1 MNKTIVFLSGTRADF
16 GKLKS
21 LIKISSEAKEFNVH
35 IFTTGMHLQ
44 EEYGYTVNEIVKS
57 GFQNIHTFANHTDES
72 TMDLTLAKTIEG
84 LSNFVK
90 EVQADLLIVHGD
102 RVEALAGAIV
112 GSLNN
117 VLVGH
122 IEGGE
127 VSGTID
133 ELIRHS
139 ISKLS
144 HIHFVANEEA
154 KNRLLQMGELENQI
168 YVIGSPDVDIMF
180 SENLPSINE
189 TLEYYDISYENYSIL
204 MYHPITTEKNN
215 EQYAN
220 SLVQAVLEDSGNY
233 IVIKPNNDMGSKAVN
248 QALSKLENNSRFTIF
263 PSLRFEY
270 FLVLLKYSNFII
282 GNSSAGVREAPY
294 YGINSIDIGNRQ
306 LNRAKSDS
314 IIHTSYKKDDII
326 AAIKKAKKHESYL
339 HNVPFGKGQSDK
351 LFINLLKSE
360 SLWTIPCQKQF
371 KDREIEDLNSNS

>member
-35 IFTTGMHLQ
+35 IFATGMHLQ

-57 GFQNIHTFANHTDES
+57 GFQNIHTFANHTEES

-117 VLVGH
+117 ILVGH

-180 SENLPSINE
+180 SENLPTINE
-189 TLEYYDISYENYSIL
+189 ALGYYNIPYVNYNIL
-204 MYHPITTEKNN
+204 MYHPITTERNN
-215 EQYAN
+215 KEYAT
-220 SLVQAVLEDSGNY
+220 SLVQAVLEDDGNY
-233 IVIKPNNDMGSKAVN
+233 IVIKPNNDMGSKEVN
-248 QALSKLENNSRFTIF
+248 QALSELENNSRFTIF

-270 FLVLLKYSNFII
+270 FLVLLKHCNFII

-294 YGINSIDIGNRQ
+294 YGVNSIDIGNRQ
-306 LNRAKSDS
+306 LNRAKSES
-314 IIHTSYKKDDII
+314 IIHTSYDKNDII
-326 AAIKKAKKHESYL
+326 SSIKKAKEKESNDQKL
-339 HNVPFGKGQSDK
+339 PFGKGQSDR
-351 LFINLLKSE
+351 LFIDLLKSK
-360 SLWTIPCQKQF
+360 SLWEIACQKQF
-371 KDREIEDLNSNS
+371 KDRKIKK

>member
-1 MNKTIVFLSGTRADF
+1 MSKTIVFLSGTRADF

-35 IFTTGMHLQ
+35 IFATGMHLQ

-57 GFQNIHTFANHTDES
+57 GFQNIHTFSNHTEES

-84 LSNFVK
+84 FSSFVK
-90 EVQADLLIVHGD
+90 NVKADLLIVHGD
-102 RVEALAGAIV
+102 RVETLAGAIV

-117 VLVGH
+117 ILVGH
-122 IEGGE
+122 VEGGE

-144 HIHFVANEEA
+144 HIHFVANDEA

-168 YVIGSPDVDIMF
+168 YIIGSPDVDIMF
-180 SENLPSINE
+180 SENLPTIYE
-189 TLEYYDISYENYSIL
+189 TLKYYDIPYENYNIL
-204 MYHPITTEKNN
+204 MYHPVTTERNN
-215 EQYAN
+215 KECAT
-220 SLVQAVLEDSGNY
+220 SLVQAVLEDEGNY
-233 IVIKPNNDMGSKAVN
+233 IVIKPNNDMGSKEVN
-248 QALSKLENNSRFTIF
+248 QALLELENNSRFSIF

-270 FLVLLKYSNFII
+270 FLVLLKHCNFII

-294 YGINSIDIGNRQ
+294 YGVHSIDIGKRQ

-314 IIHTSYKKDDII
+314 IIHTSNNKKDI
-326 AAIKKAKKHESYL
+326 AAAIQIVKEKERSDQNL
-339 HNVPFGKGQSDK
+339 SFGIGQSDK
-351 LFINLLKSE
+351 LFIDLLKSK
-360 SLWTIPCQKQF
+360 SLWEIPCQKQF
-371 KDREIEDLNSNS
+371 KDRKIKN

>member
-1 MNKTIVFLSGTRADF
+1 MSKTIVFLSGTRADF

-35 IFTTGMHLQ
+35 IFATGMHLQ

-57 GFQNIHTFANHTDES
+57 GFQNIHTFSNHTEES

-84 LSNFVK
+84 LSSFVK
-90 EVQADLLIVHGD
+90 DVKADLLIVHGD
-102 RVEALAGAIV
+102 RVETLAGAIV

-117 VLVGH
+117 ILVGH
-122 IEGGE
+122 VEGGE

-144 HIHFVANEEA
+144 HIHFVANDEA

-168 YVIGSPDVDIMF
+168 YIIGSPDVDIMF
-180 SENLPSINE
+180 SENLPTIYE
-189 TLEYYDISYENYSIL
+189 TLEYYDIPYENYNIL
-204 MYHPITTEKNN
+204 MYHPVTTERNN
-215 EQYAN
+215 KECAT
-220 SLVQAVLEDSGNY
+220 SLVQAVLEDEGNY
-233 IVIKPNNDMGSKAVN
+233 IVIKPNNDMGSKEVN
-248 QALSKLENNSRFTIF
+248 QALLELENNSRFSIF

-270 FLVLLKYSNFII
+270 FLVLLKHCNFII

-294 YGINSIDIGNRQ
+294 YGVNSIDIGKRQ

-314 IIHTSYKKDDII
+314 IIHTSNNKKDI
-326 AAIKKAKKHESYL
+326 AAAIQIVKEKERSDQNL
-339 HNVPFGKGQSDK
+339 SFGIGQSDK
-351 LFINLLKSE
+351 LFIDLLKSK
-360 SLWTIPCQKQF
+360 SLWAIPCQKQF
-371 KDREIEDLNSNS
+371 KDRKIKI

>member
-1 MNKTIVFLSGTRADF
+1 MSKTIVFLSGTRADF

-35 IFTTGMHLQ
+35 IFATGMHLQ

-57 GFQNIHTFANHTDES
+57 GFQNIHTFSNHTEES

-84 LSNFVK
+84 LSSFVK
-90 EVQADLLIVHGD
+90 DVKADLLIVHGD
-102 RVEALAGAIV
+102 RVETLAGAIV

-117 VLVGH
+117 ILVGH
-122 IEGGE
+122 VEGGE

-144 HIHFVANEEA
+144 HIHFVANDEA

-168 YVIGSPDVDIMF
+168 YIIGSPDVDIMF
-180 SENLPSINE
+180 SENLPTIYE
-189 TLEYYDISYENYSIL
+189 TLKYYDIPYENYNIL
-204 MYHPITTEKNN
+204 MYHPVTTERNN
-215 EQYAN
+215 KECAT
-220 SLVQAVLEDSGNY
+220 SLVQAVLEDEGNY
-233 IVIKPNNDMGSKAVN
+233 IVIKPNNDMGSKEVN
-248 QALSKLENNSRFTIF
+248 QALLELENNSRFSIF

-270 FLVLLKYSNFII
+270 FLVLLKHCNFII

-294 YGINSIDIGNRQ
+294 YGVHSIDIGKRQ

-314 IIHTSYKKDDII
+314 IIHTSNNKKDI
-326 AAIKKAKKHESYL
+326 AAAIQIVKEKERSDQNL
-339 HNVPFGKGQSDK
+339 SFGIGQSDK
-351 LFINLLKSE
+351 LFIDLLKSK
-360 SLWTIPCQKQF
+360 SLWEIPCQKQF
-371 KDREIEDLNSNS
+371 KDRKIKN

>member
-35 IFTTGMHLQ
+35 IFATGMHLQ

-57 GFQNIHTFANHTDES
+57 SFQNIHTFANHTEES
-72 TMDLTLAKTIEG
+72 TMDLTLAKTIQG

-117 VLVGH
+117 ILVGH
-122 IEGGE
+122 VEGGE

-180 SENLPSINE
+180 SENLPTINE
-189 TLEYYDISYENYSIL
+189 TLGHYDIPYEKYNIL
-204 MYHPITTEKNN
+204 MYHPITTERNN
-215 EQYAN
+215 KEYATC
-220 SLVQAVLEDSGNY
+220 LVQAVLEDDGNY
-233 IVIKPNNDMGSKAVN
+233 IVIKPNNDMGSKEVN

-263 PSLRFEY
+263 PSIRFEY
-270 FLVLLKYSNFII
+270 FLVLLKHCNFII

-294 YGINSIDIGNRQ
+294 YGVNSIDIGSRQ
-306 LNRAKSDS
+306 LNRAKAES
-314 IIHTSYKKDDII
+314 IIHTSYNKNEII
-326 AAIKKAKKHESYL
+326 SSIKKAKEKESNDQRL
-339 HNVPFGKGQSDK
+339 PFGKGQSDR
-351 LFINLLKSE
+351 LFIDLLKSK
-360 SLWTIPCQKQF
+360 SLWAIPCQKQF
-371 KDREIEDLNSNS
+371 KDREIKG

>member
-1 MNKTIVFLSGTRADF
+1 MNKNIVFLSGTRADF

-35 IFTTGMHLQ
+35 IFATGMHLQ

-57 GFQNIHTFANHTDES
+57 GFQNIHTFSNHTEES

-84 LSNFVK
+84 LSSFVK
-90 EVQADLLIVHGD
+90 DVKADLLIVHGD
-102 RVEALAGAIV
+102 RVETLAGAIV

-117 VLVGH
+117 ILVGH
-122 IEGGE
+122 VEGGE

-144 HIHFVANEEA
+144 HIHFVANDEA

-168 YVIGSPDVDIMF
+168 YIIGSPDVDIMF
-180 SENLPSINE
+180 SENLPTIYE
-189 TLEYYDISYENYSIL
+189 TLEYYDIPYENYNIL
-204 MYHPITTEKNN
+204 MYHPVTTERNN
-215 EQYAN
+215 KECATN
-220 SLVQAVLEDSGNY
+220 LVQAVLEDEGNY
-233 IVIKPNNDMGSKAVN
+233 IVIKPNNDMGSKEVN
-248 QALSKLENNSRFTIF
+248 QALLELENNSRFSIF

-270 FLVLLKYSNFII
+270 FLVLLKHCNFII

-294 YGINSIDIGNRQ
+294 YGVHSIDIGKRQ

-314 IIHTSYKKDDII
+314 IIHTSNNKKDI
-326 AAIKKAKKHESYL
+326 AAAIQIVKEKERSDQNL
-339 HNVPFGKGQSDK
+339 SFGIGQSDK
-351 LFINLLKSE
+351 LFIDLLKSK
-360 SLWTIPCQKQF
+360 SLWAIPCQKQF
-371 KDREIEDLNSNS
+371 KDRKIKN

>member
-1 MNKTIVFLSGTRADF
+1 MSKTIVFLSGTRADF

-35 IFTTGMHLQ
+35 IFATGMHLQ

-57 GFQNIHTFANHTDES
+57 GFQNIHTFSNHTEES

-84 LSNFVK
+84 FSSFVK
-90 EVQADLLIVHGD
+90 DVKADLLIVHGD
-102 RVEALAGAIV
+102 RVETLAGAIV

-117 VLVGH
+117 ILVGH
-122 IEGGE
+122 VEGGE

-144 HIHFVANEEA
+144 HIHFVANDEA

-168 YVIGSPDVDIMF
+168 YIIGSPDVDIMF
-180 SENLPSINE
+180 SENLPTIYE
-189 TLEYYDISYENYSIL
+189 TLKYYDIPYENYNIL
-204 MYHPITTEKNN
+204 MYHPVTTERNN
-215 EQYAN
+215 KECAT
-220 SLVQAVLEDSGNY
+220 SLVQAVLEDEGNY
-233 IVIKPNNDMGSKAVN
+233 IVIKPNNDMGSKEVN
-248 QALSKLENNSRFTIF
+248 QALLELENNSRFSIF

-270 FLVLLKYSNFII
+270 FLVLLKHCNFII

-294 YGINSIDIGNRQ
+294 YGVNSIDIGKRQ

-314 IIHTSYKKDDII
+314 IIHTSNNKKDI
-326 AAIKKAKKHESYL
+326 AAAIQIVKEKERSDQNL
-339 HNVPFGKGQSDK
+339 SFGIGQSDK
-351 LFINLLKSE
+351 LFIDLLKSK
-360 SLWTIPCQKQF
+360 SLWAIPCQKQF
-371 KDREIEDLNSNS
+371 KDRKIKN

>member
-1 MNKTIVFLSGTRADF
+1 MSKTIVFLSGTRADF

-35 IFTTGMHLQ
+35 IFATGMHLQ

-57 GFQNIHTFANHTDES
+57 GFQNIHTFSNHTEES

-84 LSNFVK
+84 LSSFVK
-90 EVQADLLIVHGD
+90 DVKADLLIVHGD
-102 RVEALAGAIV
+102 RVETLAGAIV

-117 VLVGH
+117 ILVGH
-122 IEGGE
+122 VEGGE

-144 HIHFVANEEA
+144 HIHFVANDEA

-168 YVIGSPDVDIMF
+168 YIIGSPDVDIMF
-180 SENLPSINE
+180 SENLPTIYE
-189 TLEYYDISYENYSIL
+189 TLEYYDIPYENYNIL
-204 MYHPITTEKNN
+204 MYHPVTTERNN
-215 EQYAN
+215 KECAT
-220 SLVQAVLEDSGNY
+220 SLVQAVLEDEGNY
-233 IVIKPNNDMGSKAVN
+233 IVIKPNNDMGSKEVN
-248 QALSKLENNSRFTIF
+248 QALLELENNSRFSIF

-270 FLVLLKYSNFII
+270 FLVLLKHCNFII

-294 YGINSIDIGNRQ
+294 YGVHSIDIGKRQ

-314 IIHTSYKKDDII
+314 IIHTSNNKKDI
-326 AAIKKAKKHESYL
+326 AAAIQIVKEKERSDQNL
-339 HNVPFGKGQSDK
+339 SFGIGQSDK
-351 LFINLLKSE
+351 LFIDLLKSK
-360 SLWTIPCQKQF
+360 SLWAIPCQKQF
-371 KDREIEDLNSNS
+371 KDRKIKN

>member
-1 MNKTIVFLSGTRADF
+1 MSKTIVFLSGTRADF

-35 IFTTGMHLQ
+35 IFATGMHLQ

-57 GFQNIHTFANHTDES
+57 GFQNIHTFSNHTEES

-84 LSNFVK
+84 LSSFVK
-90 EVQADLLIVHGD
+90 DVKADLLIVHGD
-102 RVEALAGAIV
+102 RVETLAGAIV

-117 VLVGH
+117 ILVGH
-122 IEGGE
+122 VEGGE

-144 HIHFVANEEA
+144 HIHFVANDEA

-168 YVIGSPDVDIMF
+168 YIIGSPDVDIMF
-180 SENLPSINE
+180 SENLPTIYE
-189 TLEYYDISYENYSIL
+189 TLEYYDIPYENYNIL
-204 MYHPITTEKNN
+204 MYHPVTTERNN
-215 EQYAN
+215 KECAT
-220 SLVQAVLEDSGNY
+220 SLVQAVLEDEGNY
-233 IVIKPNNDMGSKAVN
+233 IVIKPNNDMGSKEVN
-248 QALSKLENNSRFTIF
+248 QALLELENNSRFSIF

-270 FLVLLKYSNFII
+270 FLVLLKHCNFII

-294 YGINSIDIGNRQ
+294 YGVNSIDIGKRQ

-314 IIHTSYKKDDII
+314 IIHTSNNKKDI
-326 AAIKKAKKHESYL
+326 AAAIQIVKEKERSDQNL
-339 HNVPFGKGQSDK
+339 SFGIGKSNK
-351 LFINLLKSE
+351 LFIDLLKSK
-360 SLWTIPCQKQF
+360 SLWAIPCQKQF
-371 KDREIEDLNSNS
+371 KDRKIKN

>member
-1 MNKTIVFLSGTRADF
+1 
-16 GKLKS
+16 
-21 LIKISSEAKEFNVH
+21 
-35 IFTTGMHLQ
+35 
-44 EEYGYTVNEIVKS
+44 
-57 GFQNIHTFANHTDES
+57 
-72 TMDLTLAKTIEG
+72 
-84 LSNFVK
+84 
-90 EVQADLLIVHGD
+90 
-102 RVEALAGAIV
+102 
-112 GSLNN
+112 
-117 VLVGH
+117 
-122 IEGGE
+122 
-127 VSGTID
+127 
-133 ELIRHS
+133 
-139 ISKLS
+139 
-144 HIHFVANEEA
+144 
-154 KNRLLQMGELENQI
+154 
-168 YVIGSPDVDIMF
+168 
-180 SENLPSINE
+180 
-189 TLEYYDISYENYSIL
+189 

-339 HNVPFGKGQSDK
+339 HDVPFGKGQSDK
-351 LFINLLKSE
+351 LFINLRIFNQHASFLQLKLFSITLHIFLYNTF
-360 SLWTIPCQKQF
+360 SGTPSCLT
-371 KDREIEDLNSNS
+371 

>member
-35 IFTTGMHLQ
+35 IFATGMHLQ

-57 GFQNIHTFANHTDES
+57 GFQNIHTFANHTEES

-90 EVQADLLIVHGD
+90 EVQANLLIVHGD

-117 VLVGH
+117 ILVGH
-122 IEGGE
+122 VEGGE

-144 HIHFVANEEA
+144 HIHFVANDEA

-180 SENLPSINE
+180 SENLPNLDD
-189 TLEYYDISYENYSIL
+189 TLSYYDIAYKNYNIL
-204 MYHPITTEKNN
+204 MYHPITTERNN
-215 EQYAN
+215 KECAT
-220 SLVQAVLEDSGNY
+220 SLVQAVLEDDGNY
-233 IVIKPNNDMGSKAVN
+233 IVIKPNNDMGSKEVN
-248 QALSKLENNSRFTIF
+248 QALSELENNSRFTIF

-270 FLVLLKYSNFII
+270 FLVLLKHCNFII

-294 YGINSIDIGNRQ
+294 YGVNSIDIGNRQ
-306 LNRAKSDS
+306 LNRAKSES
-314 IIHTSYKKDDII
+314 IIHTSYNKNDII
-326 AAIKKAKKHESYL
+326 SAIQKAKEKESNDQKL
-339 HNVPFGKGQSDK
+339 QFGKGQSDR
-351 LFINLLKSE
+351 LFIDLLKSK
-360 SLWTIPCQKQF
+360 SLWAIPCQKQF
-371 KDREIEDLNSNS
+371 KDRKIKG

>member
-1 MNKTIVFLSGTRADF
+1 LSKTIVFLSGTRADF

-35 IFTTGMHLQ
+35 IFATGMHLQ

-57 GFQNIHTFANHTDES
+57 GFQNIHTFSNHTEES

-84 LSNFVK
+84 FSSFVK
-90 EVQADLLIVHGD
+90 DVKADLLIVHGD
-102 RVEALAGAIV
+102 RVETLAGAIV

-117 VLVGH
+117 ILVGH
-122 IEGGE
+122 VEGGE

-144 HIHFVANEEA
+144 HIHFVANDEA

-168 YVIGSPDVDIMF
+168 YIIGSPDVDIMF
-180 SENLPSINE
+180 SENLPTIYE
-189 TLEYYDISYENYSIL
+189 TLKYYDIPYENYNIL
-204 MYHPITTEKNN
+204 MYHPVTTERNN
-215 EQYAN
+215 KECAT
-220 SLVQAVLEDSGNY
+220 SLVQAVLEDEGNY
-233 IVIKPNNDMGSKAVN
+233 IVIKPNNDMGSKEVN
-248 QALSKLENNSRFTIF
+248 QALLELENNSRFSIF

-270 FLVLLKYSNFII
+270 FLVLLKHCNFII

-294 YGINSIDIGNRQ
+294 YGVHSIDIGKRQ

-314 IIHTSYKKDDII
+314 IIHTSNNKKDI
-326 AAIKKAKKHESYL
+326 AAAIQIVKEKERSDQNL
-339 HNVPFGKGQSDK
+339 SFGIGQSDK
-351 LFINLLKSE
+351 LFIDLLKSK
-360 SLWTIPCQKQF
+360 SLWAIPCQKQF
-371 KDREIEDLNSNS
+371 KDRKIKN

>member
-1 MNKTIVFLSGTRADF
+1 LNKTIVFLSGTRADF

-35 IFTTGMHLQ
+35 IFATGMHLQ

-57 GFQNIHTFANHTDES
+57 GFQNIHTFANHTEES

-90 EVQADLLIVHGD
+90 EVQANLLIVHGD

-117 VLVGH
+117 ILVGH

-144 HIHFVANEEA
+144 HIHFVANDEA

-180 SENLPSINE
+180 SENLPNLDD
-189 TLEYYDISYENYSIL
+189 TLSYYDIAYKNYNIL
-204 MYHPITTEKNN
+204 MYHPITTERNN
-215 EQYAN
+215 KECAT
-220 SLVQAVLEDSGNY
+220 SLVQAVLEDDGNY
-233 IVIKPNNDMGSKAVN
+233 IVIKPNNDMGSKEVN
-248 QALSKLENNSRFTIF
+248 QALSELENNSRFTIF

-270 FLVLLKYSNFII
+270 FLVLLKHCNFII

-294 YGINSIDIGNRQ
+294 YGVNSIDIGNRQ
-306 LNRAKSDS
+306 LNRAKSES
-314 IIHTSYKKDDII
+314 IIHTSYNKNDII
-326 AAIKKAKKHESYL
+326 SAIQKAKEKESNDQKL
-339 HNVPFGKGQSDK
+339 QFGKGQSDR
-351 LFINLLKSE
+351 LFIDLLKSK
-360 SLWTIPCQKQF
+360 SLWAIPCQKQF
-371 KDREIEDLNSNS
+371 KDRKIKG

>member
-35 IFTTGMHLQ
+35 IFATGMHLQ

-57 GFQNIHTFANHTDES
+57 GFQNIHTFANHTEES

-117 VLVGH
+117 ILVGH

-144 HIHFVANEEA
+144 HIHFVANDEA

-168 YVIGSPDVDIMF
+168 YVIGSPDIDIMF
-180 SENLPSINE
+180 SENLPTLNE
-189 TLEYYDISYENYSIL
+189 TLSYYNIPYKSYNIL
-204 MYHPITTEKNN
+204 MYHPITTDKNN
-215 EQYAN
+215 KEYATN
-220 SLVQAVLEDSGNY
+220 LVEAVLEDNGNY
-233 IVIKPNNDMGSKAVN
+233 IVIKPNNDMGSKKVN
-248 QALSKLENNSRFTIF
+248 RALSVLENNPRFSIF
-263 PSLRFEY
+263 PSIRFEY
-270 FLVLLKYSNFII
+270 FLVLLKHCDFII

-294 YGINSIDIGNRQ
+294 YAVNSIDIGSRQ
-306 LNRAKSDS
+306 LNRAKSES
-314 IIHTSYKKDDII
+314 IIHTSYNKNDII
-326 AAIKKAKKHESYL
+326 SAIQKAKQKES
-339 HNVPFGKGQSDK
+339 NVQHLPFGEGQSDQ
-351 LFINLLKSE
+351 LFMDLLKSK
-360 SLWTIPCQKQF
+360 SLWSIPCQKQF
-371 KDREIEDLNSNS
+371 KDREMK

>member
-21 LIKISSEAKEFNVH
+21 LIKISTEAKEFNVH
-35 IFTTGMHLQ
+35 IFATGMHLQ

-57 GFQNIHTFANHTDES
+57 GFQNIHAFSNHTEES

-84 LSNFVK
+84 LSSFVK
-90 EVQADLLIVHGD
+90 DIQADLLIVHGD

-117 VLVGH
+117 ILVGH

-144 HIHFVANEEA
+144 HIHFVANHEA

-168 YVIGSPDVDIMF
+168 SIIGSPDVDIMF
-180 SENLPSINE
+180 SENLPTIYE
-189 TLEYYDISYENYSIL
+189 TLEYYDIPYENYNIL
-204 MYHPITTEKNN
+204 MYHPITTERNN
-215 EQYAN
+215 KEYAT
-220 SLVQAVLEDSGNY
+220 SLVQAVLEDDDNY
-233 IVIKPNNDMGSKAVN
+233 VVIKPNNDMGSNDVN

-270 FLVLLKYSNFII
+270 FLMLLKHCNFII

-294 YGINSIDIGNRQ
+294 YGVNSIDIGSRQ
-306 LNRAKSDS
+306 LNRAKSES
-314 IIHTSYKKDDII
+314 IIHTSHNKNDII
-326 AAIKKAKKHESYL
+326 SAIQKAKKKEGNDQKL
-339 HNVPFGKGQSDK
+339 LFGKGQSDQ
-351 LFINLLKSE
+351 LFINLLKSK
-360 SLWTIPCQKQF
+360 SLWAIPCQKQF
-371 KDREIEDLNSNS
+371 KDREIKYFK

>member
-1 MNKTIVFLSGTRADF
+1 MSKTIVFLSGTRADF

-35 IFTTGMHLQ
+35 IFATGMHLQ

-57 GFQNIHTFANHTDES
+57 GFQNIHTFSNHTEES

-84 LSNFVK
+84 FSSFVK
-90 EVQADLLIVHGD
+90 DVKADLLIVHGD
-102 RVEALAGAIV
+102 RVETLAGAIV

-117 VLVGH
+117 ILVGH
-122 IEGGE
+122 VEGGE

-144 HIHFVANEEA
+144 HIHFVANDEA

-168 YVIGSPDVDIMF
+168 YIIGSPDVDIMF
-180 SENLPSINE
+180 SENLPTIYE
-189 TLEYYDISYENYSIL
+189 TLEYYDIPYENYNIL
-204 MYHPITTEKNN
+204 MYHPVTTERNN
-215 EQYAN
+215 KECATN
-220 SLVQAVLEDSGNY
+220 LVQAVLEDEGNY
-233 IVIKPNNDMGSKAVN
+233 IVIKPNNDMGSKEVN
-248 QALSKLENNSRFTIF
+248 QALLELENNSRFSIF

-270 FLVLLKYSNFII
+270 FLVLLKHCNFII

-294 YGINSIDIGNRQ
+294 YGVHSIDIGKRQ

-314 IIHTSYKKDDII
+314 IIHTSNNKKDI
-326 AAIKKAKKHESYL
+326 AAAIQIVKEKERSDQNL
-339 HNVPFGKGQSDK
+339 SFGIGQSDK
-351 LFINLLKSE
+351 LFIDLLKSK
-360 SLWTIPCQKQF
+360 SLWAIPCQKQF
-371 KDREIEDLNSNS
+371 KDRKIKN

>member
-1 MNKTIVFLSGTRADF
+1 MSKTIVFLSGTRADF

-35 IFTTGMHLQ
+35 IFATGMHLQ

-57 GFQNIHTFANHTDES
+57 GFQNIHTFSNHTEES

-84 LSNFVK
+84 FSSFVK
-90 EVQADLLIVHGD
+90 DVKADLLIVHGD
-102 RVEALAGAIV
+102 RVETLAGAIV

-117 VLVGH
+117 ILVGH
-122 IEGGE
+122 VEGGE

-144 HIHFVANEEA
+144 HIHFVANDEA

-168 YVIGSPDVDIMF
+168 YIIGSPDVDIMF
-180 SENLPSINE
+180 SENLPTIYE
-189 TLEYYDISYENYSIL
+189 TLKYYDIPYENYNIL
-204 MYHPITTEKNN
+204 MYHPVTTERNN
-215 EQYAN
+215 KECAT
-220 SLVQAVLEDSGNY
+220 SLVQAVLEDEGNY
-233 IVIKPNNDMGSKAVN
+233 IVIKPNNDMGSKEVN
-248 QALSKLENNSRFTIF
+248 QALLELENNSRFSIF

-270 FLVLLKYSNFII
+270 FLVLLKHCNFII

-294 YGINSIDIGNRQ
+294 YGVHSIDIGKRQ

-314 IIHTSYKKDDII
+314 IIHTSNNKKDI
-326 AAIKKAKKHESYL
+326 AAAIQIVKEKERSDQNL
-339 HNVPFGKGQSDK
+339 SFGIGQSDK
-351 LFINLLKSE
+351 LFIDLLKSK
-360 SLWTIPCQKQF
+360 SLWAIPCQKQF
-371 KDREIEDLNSNS
+371 KDRKIKN

>member
-35 IFTTGMHLQ
+35 VFATGMHLQ

-57 GFQNIHTFANHTDES
+57 GFQNIRTFANHTEES

-117 VLVGH
+117 ILVGH

-144 HIHFVANEEA
+144 HIHFVANDEA

-180 SENLPSINE
+180 SEKLPTIEE
-189 TLEYYDISYENYSIL
+189 TLGYYGIPYENYNIL
-204 MYHPITTEKNN
+204 MYHPVTTERNN
-215 EQYAN
+215 KQYAT
-220 SLVQAVLEDSGNY
+220 SLVKAVLEDEGNY
-233 IVIKPNNDMGSKAVN
+233 IVIKPNNDMGSKEVN
-248 QALSKLENNSRFTIF
+248 QALSELENNSRFTIF

-270 FLVLLKYSNFII
+270 FLVLLKHCNFII

-294 YGINSIDIGNRQ
+294 YRVNSIDIGERQ
-306 LNRAKSDS
+306 LNRAKSES
-314 IIHTSYKKDDII
+314 IIHTGHNKKDIV
-326 AAIKKAKKHESYL
+326 AAIQIVKEKERSDQ
-339 HNVPFGKGQSDK
+339 NISFGIGQSDK
-351 LFINLLKSE
+351 LFIDLLKSK
-360 SLWTIPCQKQF
+360 SLWAIPCQKQF
-371 KDREIEDLNSNS
+371 KDRKIKN